1 MNGAISFSPQNIK
14 RSTIMQALLG
24 IDLGTTG
31 VKAALFAAED
41 GHVISSA
48 FVDYPLVHP
57 HPGWAEQDPEQWWKA
72 TIIAIRS
79 CLSDGEVHRV
89 MPGDVRGV
97 GLSGQMHGVVLLDE
111 EYKVLRPCI
120 IWADQRSDA
129 QCRWMTERVGASR
142 LIEYVS
148 NPALPG
154 FSAPKALWVR
164 DNEPEIFAQTR
175 TIILP
180 KDYIRFRL
188 TGVLAMEI
196 SDAAGTCLL
205 DVKHGS
211 WSQEVLH
218 AIGFDSSLLP
228 PVVAADAV
236 CGAITD
242 EVEQLT
248 GLLAGTPVAGG
259 GADNACGA
267 VGNGVV
273 RPGLA
278 LVSIGTSGV
287 LLAYAATPQVDVSGP
302 IPRVHTFNHA
312 VPHAWYLMGVTQAAG
327 LSLRWVRDNIGLPE
341 QALERWTGLDAYELL
356 TKEAEGVSP
365 GSDGLL
371 FLPYLQGER
380 TPHLDAFARGG
391 WIGLT
396 ASHNRRHLVRAV
408 LEGVAFSLKDCFA
421 IIQEQGLEL
430 EQLRATG
437 GGAKSLLWRQI
448 LADVLGVQLVTTT
461 AEEGPAFGAALL
473 AGVASGVYASVSQ
486 ACEITVR
493 VVDSTEPRPELE
505 SVYTS
510 AYEKYRALY
519 LALKPIFTS
528 Q

>member
-1 MNGAISFSPQNIK
+1 
-14 RSTIMQALLG
+14 MQALLG

-48 FVDYPLVHP
+48 FVGYPLVHP
-57 HPGWAEQDPEQWWKA
+57 QPGWAEQDPELWWRA
-72 TIIAIRS
+72 TIAAIGA
-79 CLSDGEVHRV
+79 CLRESAAQGVA
-89 MPGDVRGV
+89 PSDVRGV
-97 GLSGQMHGVVLLDE
+97 GLSGQMHGVVLLDRDF
-111 EYKVLRPCI
+111 KVLRPCI

-129 QCRWMTERVGASR
+129 QCRWMTEQVGASR
-142 LIEYVS
+142 LIDYVS

-164 DNEPEIFAQTR
+164 DNEPEIFAQTH

-188 TGVLAMEI
+188 TGILAMEI

-205 DVKHGS
+205 DVKHGT
-211 WSQEVLH
+211 WSQEVIQ
-218 AIGFDSSLLP
+218 AIGFDPTLLP
-228 PVVAADAV
+228 PVVPADAV
-236 CGAITD
+236 CGTITG

-248 GLLAGTPVAGG
+248 GLKAGTPVAGG

-267 VGNGVV
+267 VGNGIV

-287 LLAYAATPQVDVSGP
+287 LLAHAETLQVDVSGP

-312 VPHAWYLMGVTQAAG
+312 VPHAWYLMGVTQGAG
-327 LSLRWVRDNIGLPE
+327 LSLRWVRDNLGLPE
-341 QALERWTGLDAYELL
+341 LALERWTGIDAYELL
-356 TKEAEGVSP
+356 TREAEGVPP
-365 GSDGLL
+365 GCDGLL

-380 TPHLDAFARGG
+380 TPHLDAYARGG

-408 LEGVAFSLKDCFA
+408 LEGVAFSLKDCYA
-421 IIQEQGLEL
+421 IIREQGLQL
-430 EQLRATG
+430 DQLRATG

-448 LADVLGVQLVTTT
+448 LADILGVELVTTT

-473 AGVASGVYASVSQ
+473 AGVASGVYGSVSQ
-486 ACEITVR
+486 ACEMTVR
-493 VVDSTEPRPELE
+493 VVDRTEPRSELAPIYE
-505 SVYTS
+505 I

-519 LALKPIFTS
+519 PALKPIFGS
-528 Q
+528 

>member
-1 MNGAISFSPQNIK
+1 MY
-14 RSTIMQALLG
+14 ALLG

-31 VKAALFAAED
+31 VKAALFAADD
-41 GHVISSA
+41 GRTLSSA
-48 FVDYPLVHP
+48 FIDYPLSHP
-57 HPGWAEQDPEQWWKA
+57 QIGWAEQDPSDWWQA
-72 TIIAIRS
+72 TVMAIRT
-79 CLSDGEVHRV
+79 CLVGGVRQNIQPE
-89 MPGDVRGV
+89 DVQGI

-111 EYKVLRPCI
+111 ENQVLRPCI
-120 IWADQRSDA
+120 IWADQRSEA
-129 QCRWMTERVGASR
+129 QCRWMTERVGAER
-142 LIEYVS
+142 LITYVS

-205 DVKHGS
+205 DVKRGS

-236 CGAITD
+236 CGAITH

-287 LLAYAATPQVDVSGP
+287 LLAHAATPQVDVSGP

-341 QALERWTGLDAYELL
+341 RALERWTGLDAYELL
-356 TKEAEGVSP
+356 IREAESVP
-365 GSDGLL
+365 AGSNGLL

-380 TPHLDAFARGG
+380 TPHLDAYARGG

-396 ASHNRRHLVRAV
+396 ASHDRRHLVRAV
-408 LEGVAFSLKDCFA
+408 LEGVAFSLKDCFS
-421 IIQEQGLEL
+421 IIREQGLPM

-437 GGAKSLLWRQI
+437 GGAKSHLWRQI
-448 LADVLGVQLVTTT
+448 IADVLGVELVTTNAT
-461 AEEGPAFGAALL
+461 EGPAFGAALL
-473 AGVASGVYASVSQ
+473 AGVASGIYDSILQ
-486 ACEITVR
+486 ACETTIHVVERIEPPPTVER
-493 VVDSTEPRPELE
+493 DYAL
-505 SVYTS
+505 
-510 AYEKYRALY
+510 AYETYHALY
-519 LALKPIFTS
+519 PALKPIIS
-528 Q
+528 KPM

>member
-1 MNGAISFSPQNIK
+1 
-14 RSTIMQALLG
+14 MQALLG

-57 HPGWAEQDPEQWWKA
+57 HPGWAEQDPELWWQA
-72 TIIAIRS
+72 TVIAIRS
-79 CLSDGEVHRV
+79 CLSEGAVYGV
-89 MPGDVRGV
+89 VPADVRGA
-97 GLSGQMHGVVLLDE
+97 GLSGQMHGVVLLDKN
-111 EYKVLRPCI
+111 YKVLRPCI

-129 QCRWMTERVGASR
+129 QCRWMTEQVGASR

-205 DVKHGS
+205 DVKHGI

-218 AIGFDSSLLP
+218 AIGFDPSLMP

-236 CGAITD
+236 CGSITY

-248 GLLAGTPVAGG
+248 GLIVGTPVAGG

-287 LLAYAATPQVDVSGP
+287 LLAHAATPQVDISGP

-312 VPHAWYLMGVTQAAG
+312 VPHAWYLMGVTQSAG
-327 LSLRWVRDNIGLPE
+327 LSLRWLRDNIGLPE

-380 TPHLDAFARGG
+380 TPHLDAYARGG

-396 ASHNRRHLVRAV
+396 ASHTRRHLVRAV
-408 LEGVAFSLKDCFA
+408 LEGVAYSLKDCFA

-473 AGVASGVYASVSQ
+473 AGVASGVYPSVPQ
-486 ACEITVR
+486 ACDITVR
-493 VVDSTEPRPELE
+493 VVHHTEPRPELE
-505 SVYTS
+505 SVYER

-519 LALKPIFTS
+519 PALKPIFTS
-528 Q
+528 PL

>member
-1 MNGAISFSPQNIK
+1 
-14 RSTIMQALLG
+14 MQALLG

-41 GHVISSA
+41 GHVISSS

-57 HPGWAEQDPEQWWKA
+57 RPGWAEQDPEQWWRA
-72 TIIAIRS
+72 TIAAIGS
-79 CLSDGEVHRV
+79 CLSEGAAQGFVPSDMH
-89 MPGDVRGV
+89 GV
-97 GLSGQMHGVVLLDE
+97 GLSGQMHGVVLLDKD
-111 EYKVLRPCI
+111 YKVLRPCI

-129 QCRWMTERVGASR
+129 QCRWMTEQVGASR
-142 LIEYVS
+142 LIGYVS

-205 DVKHGS
+205 DVKHGT
-211 WSQEVLH
+211 WSQEVVQ
-218 AIGFDSSLLP
+218 AIGFDPSFLP

-236 CGAITD
+236 CGVITH

-248 GLLAGTPVAGG
+248 SLRAGTPVAGG

-287 LLAYAATPQVDVSGP
+287 LLAHAATPQVDVSGP

-312 VPHAWYLMGVTQAAG
+312 VPHAWYLMGVTQGAG
-327 LSLRWVRDNIGLPE
+327 LSLRWVRDNLGLPE
-341 QALERWTGLDAYELL
+341 LALERWTGIDAYEILAS
-356 TKEAEGVSP
+356 EAAGVQP
-365 GSDGLL
+365 GCDGLL

-380 TPHLDAFARGG
+380 TPHLDAYARGG

-396 ASHNRRHLVRAV
+396 ASHNRRHLVRSV
-408 LEGVAFSLKDCFA
+408 LEGVAFSLKDCYA
-421 IIQEQGLEL
+421 IIQEQGLQL

-448 LADVLGVQLVTTT
+448 LADVLGVELVTTT
-461 AEEGPAFGAALL
+461 SEEGPAFGAALL
-473 AGVASGVYASVSQ
+473 AGVASGIYESVSQ
-486 ACEITVR
+486 ACEMTVR
-493 VVDSTEPRPELE
+493 VVDRTEPHPELDHI
-505 SVYTS
+505 YAN

-519 LALKPIFTS
+519 PALKPIFST
-528 Q
+528 